1 MFNNRSPPLGH
12 NLLKN
17 RLSSRL
23 TIPTSP
29 YILGNHGRHIQTDL
43 HDPGRECIEHWVVS
57 NKEVAKE
64 CLAINDSAVSGHPK
78 LVAPK
83 HLGYNYAMLALYIYI
98 YIYIYK

>member
-1 MFNNRSPPLGH
+1 MHRAL
-12 NLLKN
+12 
-17 RLSSRL
+17 
-23 TIPTSP
+23 
-29 YILGNHGRHIQTDL
+29 
-43 HDPGRECIEHWVVS
+43 VVS

-98 YIYIYK
+98 YIYISIEILKQNKYLHVRKKYLLKFQRINNKVIFGF